1 MTALI
6 VALLLAQPSPP
17 APAAPASGP
26 VLTLDDALQRA
37 RAHPR
42 IAQAT
47 AAAAQ
52 ATARSREA
60 FAGYLPAGTAS
71 TSYGK
76 TSSGRGGSVVVTPGG
91 TTTVSGSGV
100 DDLYSATL
108 NLQAP
113 IWDFG
118 RTLES
123 VRSARASEDASRAD
137 LTAARD
143 EQVFQVRQAYYAALA
158 SDALVAVADDT
169 IVQME
174 RHLAFAQG
182 SLEVGRRTRFDVTR
196 AEVDLENA
204 RIQKIQAD
212 NGLAN
217 ARAAL
222 AGAIGED
229 LGDARLA
236 EPAAPEEPDPDPRA
250 AVERALRA
258 RPELLAL
265 DRRIAAAES
274 AAAAARDT
282 WYPTLGASG
291 QLGWRGSDF
300 PLSRTWQV
308 LGTLTWPF
316 LNGGA
321 DVARASEASAA
332 ADAARAAL
340 AAEVL
345 QVKVDV
351 EQAALAVGEARA
363 RRDVSKVL
371 VVQAT
376 ENLELAEGRYQAGV
390 GSIVDLVDAQ
400 AALTSAR
407 AQRIRAGYDLATA
420 RARLVRTLGE

>member
-1 MTALI
+1 MNALL

-17 APAAPASGP
+17 APAPPSGP

-42 IAQAT
+42 VAQT
-47 AAAAQ
+47 SAAAAQ
-52 ATARSREA
+52 ASARSREA
-60 FAGYLPAGTAS
+60 FAGFLPAGTAS
-71 TSYGK
+71 ASYGK
-76 TSSGRGGSVVVTPGG
+76 TSSGRSGSDVLTPGG
-91 TTTVSGSGV
+91 TTVPGGSGV
-100 DDLYSATL
+100 QDLYSATL
-108 NLQAP
+108 NLDAP

-123 VRSARASEDASRAD
+123 VRAARASEQASRAD
-137 LTAARD
+137 LGAARD
-143 EQVFQVRQAYYAALA
+143 EQQFQVRQAYYAALA
-158 SDALVAVADDT
+158 SGALVAVADDT

-174 RHLAFAQG
+174 RHLAFAQA

-196 AEVDLENA
+196 AEVDLANA

-229 LGDARLA
+229 LGDSRLA

-250 AVERALRA
+250 AVARALRA
-258 RPELLAL
+258 RPELAAL

-274 AAAAARDT
+274 AASAARDA

-291 QLGWRGSDF
+291 QLGWRGSDL

-321 DVARASEASAA
+321 DVARAAEASAA
-332 ADAARAAL
+332 ADAARATL

-345 QVKVDV
+345 QVKVEV

-371 VVQAT
+371 VAQAT

-407 AQRIRAGYDLATA
+407 AQRIRSGYDLATA